1 MRVLVACEFSGTVR
15 EAFLEASFEAID
27 ADYGSLDGYFRDG
40 LGLGPAERKALEGRY
55 LQT

>member
-1 MRVLVACEFSGTVR
+1 VLGTVR